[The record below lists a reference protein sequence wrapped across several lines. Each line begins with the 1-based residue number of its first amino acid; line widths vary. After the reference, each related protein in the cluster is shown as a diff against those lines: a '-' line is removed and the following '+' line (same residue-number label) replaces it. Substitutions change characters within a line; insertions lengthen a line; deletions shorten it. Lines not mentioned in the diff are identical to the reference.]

1 MPIQMNQN
9 QKKNK
14 KYTKRYKVFIQLLKK
29 LMKFVKKDLK
39 IQHIFKINKIIMKI
53 IELKEMMNHQLKMS
67 QKNMKREQLF
77 INNLEHIIEYS
88 YVEKYIQKI
97 KNKNKDL
104 VEKCSLDF
112 LDDIRKFIKY
122 NI

>member
-1 MPIQMNQN
+1 
-9 QKKNK
+9 
-14 KYTKRYKVFIQLLKK
+14 
-29 LMKFVKKDLK
+29 
-39 IQHIFKINKIIMKI
+39 MKI

-122 NI
+122 NIQNIYQVKYPDNERYKEIQIYSS